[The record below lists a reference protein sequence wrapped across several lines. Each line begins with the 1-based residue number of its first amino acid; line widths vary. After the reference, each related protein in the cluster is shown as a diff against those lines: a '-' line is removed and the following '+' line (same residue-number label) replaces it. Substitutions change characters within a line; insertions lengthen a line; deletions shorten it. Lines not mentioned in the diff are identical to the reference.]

1 MKRKLF
7 KKLAAAAAAAVMTLT
22 LAMPMGVSAQ
32 PNSTYPGTGD
42 KGTLTITK
50 YKGDVEGWDTT
61 DTSQEA
67 PSDKTPLGGVEFT
80 ILKVGSVSQET
91 YTVTEADGQKQV
103 TGLVYDITDS
113 DLRGKLNS
121 LTDGDKVSPVVEN
134 KYTSTDLD
142 KALKALYNTDENVAD
157 DIVSASGKLSQSQ
170 TTASVDG
177 SGLKAGQAKFSGLEQ
192 GLYLVAETAA
202 PPEVTTK
209 SVPFFV
215 SIPSVVNGEN
225 GNTAWEMDINAY
237 PKNSTSTVDVDKE
250 ITEVD
255 EGTDGI
261 NGNKDKAEATIGDII
276 TYEVPVTA
284 VVPADGLNEVR
295 IVDTMS
301 KGLTLVKA
309 DGSEIT
315 PALGVDDVSIKDVVK
330 VYSVGAG
337 NVRTE
342 LTETT
347 DYTVKAKKD
356 SANKE
361 TTLTVG
367 FTGQKINDL
376 NSGED
381 KSPKFVFVYK
391 AKLNEEAIIGKI
403 GNGNTVKFV
412 YEYGDDKTVESEP
425 KKATVYTWGIEITK
439 IGEEDTPGETNYLA
453 DVEFNLYKGSMEGN
467 PMKFTSE
474 GSVYKPS
481 DAEQATDVLKTD
493 ASGKITVKGLE
504 AGTYFLKETKTNKG
518 YVLLKDT
525 ITITI
530 TDTNNDG
537 NASATIKNGSNAA
550 TEVTLKPDGTSQSA
564 LVPITVVNNK
574 GFDLP
579 ETGAAGTAIFAIA
592 GIALV
597 AGAGALLLFRRKSQR

>member
-22 LAMPMGVSAQ
+22 LAMPMGVSAA
-32 PNSTYPGTGD
+32 SSDYPAAGTTGS
-42 KGTLTITK
+42 LTITK
-50 YKGDVEGWDTT
+50 YKGDADGWDTS

-103 TGLVYDITDS
+103 TGLVYNITDP

-121 LTDGDKVSPVVEN
+121 LTGGDQVSPVVDN

-142 KALKALYNTDENVAD
+142 KALKALYKTDENVAD
-157 DIVSASGKLSQSQ
+157 DIVSKSGKDIQRQ

-177 SGLKAGQAKFSGLEQ
+177 NGLKVGQAKFDNLEQ

-215 SIPSVVNGEN
+215 SIPSVVNN
-225 GNTAWEMDINAY
+225 QSGNTQWEMNINAY

-250 ITEVD
+250 IAKVD

-261 NGNKDKAEATIGDII
+261 NDNKDKAEATIGDII

-301 KGLTLVKA
+301 KGLTLVNIDK
-309 DGSEIT
+309 SEIT
-315 PALGVDDVSIKDVVK
+315 PPLSETEDTKTGVVE

-337 NVRTE
+337 DVRKK

-361 TTLTVG
+361 TTLTVE
-367 FTGQKINDL
+367 FTDTKINDL

-391 AKLNEEAIIGKI
+391 AKLNEEAIIGTT
-403 GNGNTVKFV
+403 GNKNEVKFE
-412 YEYGDDKTVESEP
+412 YEYGNNIKVESDP
-425 KKATVYTWGIEITK
+425 KTATVYTWGIEITK

-493 ASGKITVKGLE
+493 ANGKITVKGLE
-504 AGTYFLKETKTNKG
+504 AGIYILKEKKTNQG

-537 NASATIKNGSNAA
+537 NATATIKNGSNAA
-550 TEVTLKPDGTSQSA
+550 TEVTMKPDGTSQSA

-579 ETGAAGTAIFAIA
+579 KTGAAGTAIFAIA

-597 AGAGALLLFRRKSQR
+597 AGAGALLLFRRKSHR

>member
-22 LAMPMGVSAQ
+22 LAMPMGVSAA
-32 PNSTYPGTGD
+32 SSDYPAAGTTGS
-42 KGTLTITK
+42 LTITK
-50 YKGDVEGWDTT
+50 YKGDADGWDTS
-61 DTSQEA
+61 DTSQAA

-103 TGLVYDITDS
+103 TGLLYTITDT
-113 DLRGKLNS
+113 DLLGKLDS
-121 LTDGDKVSPVVEN
+121 LTGGDQVSPVAGN

-142 KALKALYNTDENVAD
+142 KALKALYNIDENVAD
-157 DIVSASGKLSQSQ
+157 DIVSASGKSSQIQ
-170 TTASVDG
+170 TTASVEEN
-177 SGLKAGQAKFSGLEQ
+177 GLKVGQAKFSDLEQ

-215 SIPSVVNGEN
+215 SIPSVVNDQS
-225 GNTAWEMDINAY
+225 GNTQWEMNINAY

-250 ITEVD
+250 ITKVD
-255 EGTDGI
+255 EEIDDI

-301 KGLTLVKA
+301 KGLTLVNIDK
-309 DGSEIT
+309 SVIT
-315 PALGVDDVSIKDVVK
+315 PPLSGTEEPKTGVVE

-337 NVRTE
+337 DVRKK

-361 TTLTVG
+361 TTLTVE
-367 FTGQKINDL
+367 FTDTKINDL
-376 NSGED
+376 NSGD
-381 KSPKFVFVYK
+381 NKSPKFVFVYK
-391 AKLNEEAIIGKI
+391 AKLNEEAIIGTT
-403 GNGNTVKFV
+403 GNKNEVKFV
-412 YEYGDDKTVESEP
+412 YEYGNNITVESEP
-425 KKATVYTWGIEITK
+425 KTATVYTWGIEITK
-439 IGEEDTPGETNYLA
+439 IGEEETSGETNYLA
-453 DVEFNLYKGSMEGN
+453 DVEFNLYKDNMEGN

-481 DAEQATDVLKTD
+481 GAEQATDVLKTD

-504 AGTYFLKETKTNKG
+504 AGTYILKEKETKQG

-537 NASATIKNGSNAA
+537 NATATIKNGSNAA
-550 TEVTLKPDGTSQSA
+550 TEVTMKPDGTSQSA

-597 AGAGALLLFRRKSQR
+597 AGAGALLLFRRKSHR

>member
-7 KKLAAAAAAAVMTLT
+7 KKLAAVAAAAVMTLT

-32 PNSTYPGTGD
+32 PSNTYPGTGER
-42 KGTLTITK
+42 GTLTITK
-50 YKGDVEGWDTT
+50 YESASGAGEWDKTDNPQSDPSEEEG
-61 DTSQEA
+61 
-67 PSDKTPLGGVEFT
+67 KTPLGGVTFS
-80 ILKVGSVSQET
+80 IRKVGVISQEV
-91 YTVTEADGQKQV
+91 YGDGADKKL
-103 TGLVYDITDS
+103 GLLYQITDT
-113 DLRGKLNS
+113 DILNKLIEKSVNPDS
-121 LTDGDKVSPVVEN
+121 GTD
-134 KYTSTDLD
+134 KYTSTKLD
-142 KALKALYNTDENVAD
+142 QALKTYRNELEPLVTKGTEDINYQSDTTRIEAD
-157 DIVSASGKLSQSQ
+157 GE
-170 TTASVDG
+170 
-177 SGLKAGQAKFSGLEQ
+177 LKVGQAKFSELDQ

-215 SIPSVVNGEN
+215 SIPSVVNDQS
-225 GNTAWEMDINAY
+225 GNTQWEMNINAY

-250 ITEVD
+250 IAKVD
-255 EGTDGI
+255 EETDGI
-261 NGNKDKAEATIGDII
+261 NDNKDKAEATIGDII

-301 KGLTLVKA
+301 KGLTLVNIDK
-309 DGSEIT
+309 SEIT
-315 PALGVDDVSIKDVVK
+315 PPLSGTEEPKTGVVE

-337 NVRTE
+337 NVRTK
-342 LTETT
+342 LAETT

-361 TTLTVG
+361 TTLTVE
-367 FTGQKINDL
+367 FTDTKINDL
-376 NSGED
+376 NSGD
-381 KSPKFVFVYK
+381 NKSPKFVFVYK
-391 AKLNEEAIIGKI
+391 AKLNEEAIIGTT
-403 GNGNTVKFV
+403 GNKNEVKFV
-412 YEYGDDKTVESEP
+412 YEYGNNITVESEP
-425 KKATVYTWGIEITK
+425 KTATVYTWGIEITK
-439 IGEEDTPGETNYLA
+439 IGEEETPGETNYLA
-453 DVEFNLYKGSMEGN
+453 DVEFNLYKDNMEGN

-481 DAEQATDVLKTD
+481 GAEQATDVLKTD

-504 AGTYFLKETKTNKG
+504 AGIYILKEKETKQG
-518 YVLLKDT
+518 YVLLKDA
-525 ITITI
+525 IEITI
-530 TDTNNDG
+530 TDTGNNG
-537 NASATIKNGSNAA
+537 AATATIKNGSETKN
-550 TEVTLKPDGTSQSA
+550 VTMTADTDGSGGA

-597 AGAGALLLFRRKSQR
+597 AGAGALLLFRRKSHR

>member
-177 SGLKAGQAKFSGLEQ
+177 SGLKAGQAKFSDLEQ

-361 TTLTVG
+361 TTLTVE
-367 FTGQKINDL
+367 FTDTKINDL
-376 NSGED
+376 NSGD
-381 KSPKFVFVYK
+381 NKSPKFVFVYK
-391 AKLNEEAIIGKI
+391 AKLNEEAIIGTT
-403 GNGNTVKFV
+403 GNKNEVKFE
-412 YEYGDDKTVESEP
+412 YEYGNDIIVKSEP
-425 KKATVYTWGIEITK
+425 KTATVYIWGIEITK

-493 ASGKITVKGLE
+493 ANGKITVKGLE
-504 AGTYFLKETKTNKG
+504 AGIYILKEKKTNKG

-530 TDTNNDG
+530 TDTNKDG
-537 NASATIKNGSNAA
+537 NATATIKNGSNAA
-550 TEVTLKPDGTSQSA
+550 TEVTMKPDGTSQSA

>member
-91 YTVTEADGQKQV
+91 YTVEGEQV
-103 TGLVYDITDS
+103 TGLVYDIDNTALQD
-113 DLRGKLNS
+113 KLK
-121 LTDGDKVSPVVEN
+121 TVPATPVTAGTN
-134 KYTSTDLD
+134 KYTSTVLD
-142 KALKALYNTDENVAD
+142 SALKTLYNQDKTVAD
-157 DIVSASGKLSQSQ
+157 DIVKKDGTSQ
-170 TTASVDG
+170 TTLDADDIG
-177 SGLKAGQAKFSGLEQ
+177 SGLTKGQAKFSELDQ

-202 PPEVTTK
+202 PPEVTKK

-215 SIPSVVNGEN
+215 SIPSVVNDQS
-225 GNTAWEMDINAY
+225 GNTKWEMNINAY

-250 ITEVD
+250 ITKVD

-261 NGNKDKAEATIGDII
+261 NDNNDKAEATIGDII

-301 KGLTLVKA
+301 KGLTLVNIDK
-309 DGSEIT
+309 SEIT
-315 PALGVDDVSIKDVVK
+315 PPLSETEDTKTGVVE

-361 TTLTVG
+361 TTLTVE
-367 FTGQKINDL
+367 FTDTKINDL
-376 NSGED
+376 NSGD
-381 KSPKFVFVYK
+381 NKSPKFVFVYK
-391 AKLNEEAIIGKI
+391 AKLNEEAIIGTT
-403 GNGNTVKFV
+403 GNKNEVKFE
-412 YEYGDDKTVESEP
+412 YEYGNDIIVKSEP
-425 KKATVYTWGIEITK
+425 KTATVYTWGIEITK

-493 ASGKITVKGLE
+493 ANGKITVKGLE
-504 AGTYFLKETKTNKG
+504 AGIYILKEKKTNKG

-530 TDTNNDG
+530 TDTNKDG
-537 NASATIKNGSNAA
+537 NATATIKNGSNAA
-550 TEVTLKPDGTSQSA
+550 TEVTMKPDGTSHSA

>member
-22 LAMPMGVSAQ
+22 LAMPMGVSAA
-32 PNSTYPGTGD
+32 SSDYPAAGTTGS
-42 KGTLTITK
+42 LTITK
-50 YKGDVEGWDTT
+50 YKGDADGWDTS

-103 TGLVYDITDS
+103 TGLVYNITDP

-121 LTDGDKVSPVVEN
+121 LTGGDQVSPVVDN

-142 KALKALYNTDENVAD
+142 KALKALYKTDENVAD
-157 DIVSASGKLSQSQ
+157 DIVSKSGKDIQRQ

-177 SGLKAGQAKFSGLEQ
+177 NGLKVGQAKFDNLEQ

-215 SIPSVVNGEN
+215 SIPSVVNN
-225 GNTAWEMDINAY
+225 QSGNTQWEMNINAY

-250 ITEVD
+250 IAKVD

-261 NGNKDKAEATIGDII
+261 NDNKDKAEATIGDII

-301 KGLTLVKA
+301 KGLTLVNIDK
-309 DGSEIT
+309 SEIT
-315 PALGVDDVSIKDVVK
+315 PPLSETEDTKTGVVE

-337 NVRTE
+337 DVRKK

-361 TTLTVG
+361 TTLTVE
-367 FTGQKINDL
+367 FTDTKINDL

-391 AKLNEEAIIGKI
+391 AKLNEEAIIGTT
-403 GNGNTVKFV
+403 GNKNEVKFE
-412 YEYGDDKTVESEP
+412 YEYGNNIKVESDP
-425 KKATVYTWGIEITK
+425 KTATVYTWGIEITK

-493 ASGKITVKGLE
+493 ANGKITVKGLE
-504 AGTYFLKETKTNKG
+504 AGIYILKEKKTNQG

-537 NASATIKNGSNAA
+537 NATATIKNGNG
-550 TEVTLKPDGTSQSA
+550 TETNVTMTDDGTSQSA

-579 ETGAAGTAIFAIA
+579 KTGAAGTAIFAIA

-597 AGAGALLLFRRKSQR
+597 AGAGALLLFRRKSHR

>member
-22 LAMPMGVSAQ
+22 LAMPMGVNAASGD
-32 PNSTYPGTGD
+32 YPVAGTTGS
-42 KGTLTITK
+42 LTITK
-50 YKGDVEGWDTT
+50 YKGDADGWDTS
-61 DTSQEA
+61 DTSQAA

-80 ILKVGSVSQET
+80 ILKVGSVSQEN
-91 YTVTEADGQKQV
+91 YTVEGEQV
-103 TGLVYDITDS
+103 TGLVYDIDNTALQD
-113 DLRGKLNS
+113 KLK
-121 LTDGDKVSPVVEN
+121 TVPATPVTAGTN
-134 KYTSTDLD
+134 KYTSTVLD
-142 KALKALYNTDENVAD
+142 SALKTLYNQDKTVAD
-157 DIVSASGKLSQSQ
+157 DIVKKDGTSQ
-170 TTASVDG
+170 TTLDADDIG
-177 SGLKAGQAKFSGLEQ
+177 SGLTKGQAKFSELDQ

-202 PPEVTTK
+202 PPEVTKK

-215 SIPSVVNGEN
+215 SIPSVVNDQS
-225 GNTAWEMDINAY
+225 GNTKWEMNINAY

-301 KGLTLVKA
+301 KGLTLVNIDK
-309 DGSEIT
+309 SEIT
-315 PALGVDDVSIKDVVK
+315 PPLSETEDTKTGVVE

-337 NVRTE
+337 DVRKK

-361 TTLTVG
+361 TTLTVE
-367 FTGQKINDL
+367 FTDTKINDL

-391 AKLNEEAIIGKI
+391 AKLNEEAIIGTT
-403 GNGNTVKFV
+403 GNKNEVKFE
-412 YEYGDDKTVESEP
+412 YEYGNNIKVESDP
-425 KKATVYTWGIEITK
+425 KTATVYTWGIEITK

-493 ASGKITVKGLE
+493 ANGKITVKGLE
-504 AGTYFLKETKTNKG
+504 AGIYILKEKKTNQG

-537 NASATIKNGSNAA
+537 NATATIKNGNG
-550 TEVTLKPDGTSQSA
+550 TETNVTMTDDGTSQSA

-579 ETGAAGTAIFAIA
+579 KTGAAGTAIFAIA

-597 AGAGALLLFRRKSQR
+597 AGAGALLLFRRKSHR

>member
-7 KKLAAAAAAAVMTLT
+7 KKLAAVAAAAVMTLT

-32 PNSTYPGTGD
+32 PSNTYPGTGER
-42 KGTLTITK
+42 GTLTITK
-50 YKGDVEGWDTT
+50 YESASGAGEWDKTDNPQSDPSEEEG
-61 DTSQEA
+61 
-67 PSDKTPLGGVEFT
+67 KTPLGGVTFS
-80 ILKVGSVSQET
+80 IRKVGVISQEV
-91 YTVTEADGQKQV
+91 YGDGADKKL
-103 TGLVYDITDS
+103 GLLYQITDT
-113 DLRGKLNS
+113 DILNKLIEKSVNPDS
-121 LTDGDKVSPVVEN
+121 GTD
-134 KYTSTDLD
+134 KYTSTKLD
-142 KALKALYNTDENVAD
+142 QALKTYRNELEPLVTKGTEDINYQSDTTRIEAD
-157 DIVSASGKLSQSQ
+157 GE
-170 TTASVDG
+170 
-177 SGLKAGQAKFSGLEQ
+177 LKVGQAKFSELDQ

-215 SIPSVVNGEN
+215 SIPSVVNDQS
-225 GNTAWEMDINAY
+225 GNTQWEMNINAY

-250 ITEVD
+250 IAKVD
-255 EGTDGI
+255 EETDGI
-261 NGNKDKAEATIGDII
+261 NDNKDKAEATIGDII

-301 KGLTLVKA
+301 KGLTLVNIDK
-309 DGSEIT
+309 SEIT
-315 PALGVDDVSIKDVVK
+315 PPLSGTEEPKTGVVE

-337 NVRTE
+337 NVRTK
-342 LTETT
+342 LAETT

-361 TTLTVG
+361 TTLTVE
-367 FTGQKINDL
+367 FTDTKINDL
-376 NSGED
+376 NSGD
-381 KSPKFVFVYK
+381 NKSPKFVFVYK
-391 AKLNEEAIIGKI
+391 AKLNEEAIIGTT
-403 GNGNTVKFV
+403 GNKNEVKFV
-412 YEYGDDKTVESEP
+412 YEYGNNITVESEP
-425 KKATVYTWGIEITK
+425 KTATVYTWGIEITK
-439 IGEEDTPGETNYLA
+439 IGEEETPGETNYLA
-453 DVEFNLYKGSMEGN
+453 DVEFNLYKDNMEGN

-481 DAEQATDVLKTD
+481 GAEQATDVLKTD

-504 AGTYFLKETKTNKG
+504 AGIYILKEKETKQG
-518 YVLLKDT
+518 YVLLKDA
-525 ITITI
+525 IEITI
-530 TDTNNDG
+530 TDTGNNG
-537 NASATIKNGSNAA
+537 AATATIKNGSETKN
-550 TEVTLKPDGTSQSA
+550 VTMTADTDGSEGA

-597 AGAGALLLFRRKSQR
+597 AGAGALLLFRRKSHR